1 MSTDP
6 TRDDAFRDDAFRDWD
21 AAYLLGALS
30 PADRRAYE
38 QHLRGC
44 PDCREA
50 LGEFVAIPGLLA
62 HLPKEDALGLL
73 ETEQRA
79 EESAPP
85 ALLPRLA
92 RATDAVRRRTRFR
105 IAGLVLAAAGVSA
118 AAAVALPLV
127 VGAPPTVVENTVA
140 LAAAPGVPVEASV
153 RFVPEQW
160 GTRIEMDCSWG
171 DGGQEDAGQ
180 EPAGGTTPADSS
192 SVGPASVGYVM
203 YVTDTAGS
211 SEAIGSWTSTPGSTV
226 EPSLSTGLPL
236 AEIASVE
243 VRLQGSDQVVLTGS
257 P

>member
-1 MSTDP
+1 MSTEQQS
-6 TRDDAFRDDAFRDWD
+6 DDAFRDDAFRDWD

-44 PDCREA
+44 AGCREA

-62 HLPKEDALGLL
+62 HLPQEDALALL
-73 ETEQRA
+73 ETEQRV

-85 ALLPRLA
+85 ALLAHLA
-92 RATDAVRRRTRFR
+92 RATDALRRRTRFR

-118 AAAVALPLV
+118 AAAIALPLV
-127 VGAPPTVVENTVA
+127 VGTPPTVVQNTVA

-153 RFVPEQW
+153 RFVPEAW
-160 GTRIEMDCSWG
+160 GTRIDMDCSWESAG
-171 DGGQEDAGQ
+171 AGAASDG
-180 EPAGGTTPADSS
+180 S
-192 SVGPASVGYVM
+192 ASVGYVM

-211 SEAIGSWTSTPGSTV
+211 TEPIGSWTSTPGSTM

-243 VRLQGSDQVVLTGS
+243 VRLQGSEQVVLTGS

>member
-1 MSTDP
+1 VSTEHRSDDAS
-6 TRDDAFRDDAFRDWD
+6 RDDAFQDDAFREWD

-44 PDCREA
+44 PGCREA
-50 LGEFVAIPGLLA
+50 LGEFVAMPGLLA

-73 ETEQRA
+73 ESEQRV

-85 ALLPRLA
+85 ALLSHLA
-92 RATDAVRRRTRFR
+92 RAADALRRRARFR

-118 AAAVALPLV
+118 AAAVALPLL
-127 VGAPPTVVENTVA
+127 VGTPPAVVENTVA

-160 GTRIEMDCSWG
+160 GTRIDMDCSW
-171 DGGQEDAGQ
+171 QDAGAAADGAA
-180 EPAGGTTPADSS
+180 PAGS
-192 SVGPASVGYVM
+192 ASVGYVM

-211 SEAIGSWTSTPGSTV
+211 SEPIGSWTSTPGSTM

>member
-1 MSTDP
+1 MSTEQQS
-6 TRDDAFRDDAFRDWD
+6 DDASRDDAFRDWD

-38 QHLRGC
+38 QHLRVC
-44 PDCREA
+44 PGCREA

-62 HLPKEDALGLL
+62 HLPQEDALALL
-73 ETEQRA
+73 ETEQRV
-79 EESAPP
+79 EETAPP
-85 ALLPRLA
+85 ALLAHLA
-92 RATDAVRRRTRFR
+92 RATDALRRRTRFR

-118 AAAVALPLV
+118 AAAIALPLV
-127 VGAPPTVVENTVA
+127 VGTPPTVVENTVA

-153 RFVPEQW
+153 RFVPEAW
-160 GTRIEMDCSWG
+160 GTRIDMDCSWEESG
-171 DGGQEDAGQ
+171 AATGGA
-180 EPAGGTTPADSS
+180 
-192 SVGPASVGYVM
+192 ASVGYVM

-211 SEAIGSWTSTPGSTV
+211 TEPIGSWTSTPGSTV

-243 VRLQGSDQVVLTGS
+243 VRLQGSEQVVLTGS

>member
-1 MSTDP
+1 MSTDQP
-6 TRDDAFRDDAFRDWD
+6 GDDAFREWD

-38 QHLRGC
+38 QHLRSC
-44 PDCREA
+44 PGCREA
-50 LGEFVAIPGLLA
+50 LGEFVALPGLLA
-62 HLPKEDALGLL
+62 HLPQEEALGLL
-73 ETEQRA
+73 DTQERA
-79 EESAPP
+79 EEAAPP
-85 ALLPRLA
+85 ALLAHLA
-92 RATDAVRRRTRFR
+92 RAADALRRRTRFR

-127 VGAPPTVVENTVA
+127 VGTPPAVVENTVA

-160 GTRIEMDCSWG
+160 GTRIDMDCSWAE
-171 DGGQEDAGQ
+171 GGAA
-180 EPAGGTTPADSS
+180 AGGTADA
-192 SVGPASVGYVM
+192 PASDDGASGGYAYVM
-203 YVTDTAGS
+203 YVTDTTGD

-243 VRLQGSDQVVLTGS
+243 VRLQGSDRVVLTGH

>member
-6 TRDDAFRDDAFRDWD
+6 TRDDAFRDWD

-171 DGGQEDAGQ
+171 DGGREDAGQ
-180 EPAGGTTPADSS
+180 DPAGGTSPADS
-192 SVGPASVGYVM
+192 ASVGYVM

>member
-1 MSTDP
+1 MSTEH
-6 TRDDAFRDDAFRDWD
+6 RSDDAFRDDAFREWD

-44 PDCREA
+44 PGCREA
-50 LGEFVAIPGLLA
+50 LGEFVAMPGLLA
-62 HLPKEDALGLL
+62 HLPKEEALGLL
-73 ETEQRA
+73 ESEQRV

-85 ALLPRLA
+85 ALLSHLA
-92 RATDAVRRRTRFR
+92 RAADALRRRARFR

-118 AAAVALPLV
+118 AAAVALPLL
-127 VGAPPTVVENTVA
+127 VGTPPAVVENTVA

-160 GTRIEMDCSWG
+160 GTRIDMDCSWQDAG
-171 DGGQEDAGQ
+171 AAPDGGA
-180 EPAGGTTPADSS
+180 PADS
-192 SVGPASVGYVM
+192 ASVGYVM

-211 SEAIGSWTSTPGSTV
+211 SEPIGSWTSTPGSTM